1 MKRVPTYALLL
12 ILACSREPA
21 QTVTKIS
28 EVPPPSPDPY
38 TLDAAVNFVN
48 GIPALAENG
57 SVNMVVEI
65 PAGTID
71 KWEVEEDGVMRWEFR
86 NDKPRVVQYLGY
98 PGNYGLVPRTL
109 LPYELGGDGDPVDV
123 IALGPAAERGA
134 VLEVRLLGVLKL
146 QDGGE
151 WDDKLLAVT
160 EESPL
165 AAAVDVETLE
175 ELFPGV
181 TSIVETWFGNYKG
194 PGEIESGGFAG
205 PDEAWKV
212 LEAAITAYEA
222 TETENQEAA
231 AAIN

>member
-1 MKRVPTYALLL
+1 
-12 ILACSREPA
+12 
-21 QTVTKIS
+21 VTEIS
-28 EVPPPSPDPY
+28 VVPPPSPDPY
-38 TLDAAVNFVN
+38 TLDAAVDFINE
-48 GIPALAENG
+48 IPALGEDG

-65 PAGTID
+65 PTGTVD

-86 NDKPRVVQYLGY
+86 NDKPRVVRYLGY

-123 IALGPAAERGA
+123 IALGPAAERGT

-151 WDDKLLAVT
+151 WDDKLLAVQEGT
-160 EESPL
+160 PL
-165 AAAVDVETLE
+165 AAAVNVETLE

-181 TSIVETWFGNYKG
+181 TSIVETWFSNYKG

-212 LEAAITAYEA
+212 LEAAIAAYEA
-222 TETENQEAA
+222 AETENQDAA
-231 AAIN
+231 AAVN